1 MRQILALCEKMRF
14 FMYYAFS
21 TSTEQEF
28 QCEYMTDVFCITHVH
43 GYFELIFVV
52 EGEINI
58 QTENADISV
67 NSGNMA
73 IMMPYEVHG
82 FKTLN
87 SSKIL
92 VMEFPVEYIA
102 EYRKLF
108 DGRTFENPVVNMSES
123 LKSLVYELIMEQSKD
138 VFDKKSIIYRAIS
151 EFMKKTELTESGA
164 IPGDIFRRAV
174 MYISENFSEDISQ
187 QSVADAIGV
196 SAVHLSRVLSRQ
208 QNFGFIE
215 IVNSARIKE
224 AKKLME
230 ETDMSVADVAFAV
243 GFGSIRNFNRI
254 CKKYFNCTPTDLR
267 KSEKV
272 EFMTKKEATQF

>member
-1 MRQILALCEKMRF
+1 
-14 FMYYAFS
+14 MYYAFS
-21 TSTEQEF
+21 TATEKEF

-43 GYFELIFVV
+43 GYFELIFVMD
-52 EGEINI
+52 GEINI

-67 NSGNMA
+67 KAGNMA
-73 IMMPYEVHG
+73 IMMPYEIHG
-82 FKTLN
+82 FKTLD
-87 SSKIL
+87 SSKML

-102 EYRKLF
+102 EYKKLF
-108 DGRTFENPVVNMSES
+108 EGKTFKSPVVDMSS
-123 LKSLVYELIMEQSKD
+123 LLQEMVYELITEQNKSI
-138 VFDKKSIIYRAIS
+138 FDKKAIIYRAVS
-151 EFMKKTELTESGA
+151 EFMKKTELTEFGA
-164 IPGDIFRRAV
+164 IPSDIFRRAV
-174 MYISENFSEDISQ
+174 KYISENFAEDISQ
-187 QSVADAIGV
+187 QSVASAIGV
-196 SAVHLSRVLSRQ
+196 STEHLSRVLSRQ

-230 ETDMSVADVAFAV
+230 ETSMSVADVAFTV

-272 EFMTKKEATQF
+272 EFMTKKEATQI